1 MQGCV
6 EVSFS
11 SESSAPRRRVLAP
24 VAVMALT
31 AFVLSA
37 AASPTSV
44 VPLDGGEAAIVK
56 AGDGSPITQGDPDT
70 AFSLA
75 VPQGTSCPGDSMHDQ
90 WRVQTFMVPSDV
102 DLGNLS
108 YGVIGPEGEHQYAL
122 FGADPSARSY
132 ANILTQANAFPGQPG
147 LIDVLVPFNFAIVAS
162 ESLPSGSYRIG
173 FACTYFGSTA
183 TYWDTEVVVT
193 NAGSFRWRLASA
205 PASVTNTTESSTG
218 WITGAVLAGSL
229 AFFVLAAAIRR
240 RRTTSFATTRL
251 KESR

>member
-1 MQGCV
+1 M
-6 EVSFS
+6 SFPS
-11 SESSAPRRRVLAP
+11 KSSAPRRRVLAP

-31 AFVLSA
+31 SFVLSA
-37 AASPTSV
+37 GASPTPV
-44 VPLDGGEAAIVK
+44 VPLDRGEAAIVK
-56 AGDGSPITQGDPDT
+56 AGDGSPIAQGGPDT

-108 YGVIGPEGEHQYAL
+108 YGVIGPEGEYQYAL
-122 FGADPSARSY
+122 FGADSSARSY
-132 ANILTQANAFPGQPG
+132 ANVLTQANAVAGQPG
-147 LIDVLVPFNFAIVAS
+147 LIDGLVPFNFAIVAS

-183 TYWDTEVVVT
+183 TYWDTEIVVT
-193 NAGSFRWRLASA
+193 NDGSFRWRLASA
-205 PASVTNTTESSTG
+205 PESVLDTTASSKG
-218 WITGAVLAGSL
+218 WIPGAVLAG
-229 AFFVLAAAIRR
+229 VLTIVVLVAAIRR
-240 RRTTSFATTRL
+240 HRTASFATNRS